1 MSILQLLLVGGGLM
15 ALMIVGYVIMSG
27 KSPAKE
33 SQRRLQGIR
42 YRHSESTVDKVESQ
56 LKKAIAARKPKFHKV
71 AGSKSRVEA
80 LSVRLDRTGKGWTLT
95 QYMYTS
101 LGIALAI
108 TAVMYLKS
116 GAALLSLGIGV
127 LAGAGIPHF
136 LVNYFIKKRT
146 NHFNAK
152 FPDGIELL
160 VRGLRSG
167 LPVAETLGV
176 VAQEVPGPVGE
187 EFKAA
192 VERMKIGRTMEES
205 LQVTADK
212 LGTPEF
218 QFFVITLAIQRE
230 TGGNLAETLSNLA
243 DVLRKRAQMR
253 LKIRAMSSE
262 SKASAYIVGSL
273 PFIVF
278 TLVYLMNPTY
288 MGTFFTDP
296 RLMVAGIGGMIWM
309 SIGAFIMAKMVNFEI

>member
-15 ALMIVGYVIMSG
+15 ALMIVGYLVLSG
-27 KSPAKE
+27 KSPVKE
-33 SQRRLQGIR
+33 GQRRLQGIR
-42 YRHSESTVDKVESQ
+42 YRHSESTTDKVESQ
-56 LKKAIAARKPKFHKV
+56 LKKAIAARKPKRHKV
-71 AGSKSRVEA
+71 AGAGSRSEA
-80 LSVRLDRTGKGWTLT
+80 LEVRLARTGKGWTVS
-95 QYMYTS
+95 QYLYVS
-101 LGIALAI
+101 LGIALVVAAI
-108 TAVMYLKS
+108 VYLRS
-116 GAALLSLGIGV
+116 GAALLSLGIGLLV
-127 LAGAGIPHF
+127 GAGIPHL
-136 LVNYFIKKRT
+136 LVGHFIKRRT
-146 NHFNAK
+146 NKFNVK

-187 EFKAA
+187 EFKAV

-212 LGTPEF
+212 LGTAEF

-230 TGGNLAETLSNLA
+230 TGGNLAETLGNLA
-243 DVLRKRAQMR
+243 DVLRKRAQMK
-253 LKIRAMSSE
+253 LKIKAMSSE

-278 TLVYLMNPTY
+278 GLVWWISPNYL
-288 MGTFFTDP
+288 GGFFTDD
-296 RLMVAGIGGMIWM
+296 RLIATGLGGLVWM
-309 SIGAFIMAKMVNFEI
+309 SIGVFIMAKMVSFEI